1 MLSSLER
8 DIKEESCVTYV
19 THASAI
25 VLSEVT
31 SLPHSR
37 IAPLLWKKPQ
47 HYPRVLPYAEIPSKC
62 MAVWPRDFD
71 LALQN
76 VRLNRDARNNM

>member
-1 MLSSLER
+1 MLLSLER
-8 DIKEESCVTYV
+8 YIKKEKCVTYV
-19 THASAI
+19 THAPA

-31 SLPHSR
+31 SSSPHSR
-37 IAPLLWKKPQ
+37 TAALLLQSPQ
-47 HYPRVLPYAEIPSKC
+47 HYPRVLSYAGIPSER
-62 MAVWPRDFD
+62 MAVWSRDSD

>member
-8 DIKEESCVTYV
+8 NIKEEKCMMYV
-19 THASAI
+19 THAPA

-31 SLPHSR
+31 SSPHSR
-37 IAPLLWKKPQ
+37 TAPLLLQSPQ
-47 HYPRVLPYAEIPSKC
+47 HYPRVLSYAEIPSKC
-62 MAVWPRDFD
+62 MAVWSRDSD